1 MAENNTVQSVG
12 RTFALLELLST
23 RGALGITELS
33 LLSGLHK
40 TTVYR
45 LLSALKAL
53 GYVEKNSETEKY
65 FLTLKLLKLSSGLLS
80 GIDMRGYVRPYLEE
94 IPRVT
99 GETVHLV
106 ERSGSEIVY
115 IDKFDSTRNSIRMVS
130 RIGLSLPMVYTAVGK
145 SILAHCDDG
154 EIERIWNSTE
164 IIKKTSNT
172 ITDFGN
178 FMKEIL
184 SVRQN
189 GYAIDREGNE
199 EGVCCIAAA
208 LPDFNGEYSYAFSVS
223 APVSRMGADKISQI
237 ERLVLET
244 AGKIAEYPH

>member
-12 RTFALLELLST
+12 RTFALLELLSE

-45 LLSALKAL
+45 LLSGLKSL
-53 GYVEKNSETEKY
+53 GYAEKNPATEKY
-65 FLTLKLLKLSSGLLS
+65 SLTLKLLKLTSGLLS
-80 GIDMRGYVRPYLEE
+80 SIDMRGYVRPYLEE
-94 IPRVT
+94 IPKVT
-99 GETVHLV
+99 GETAHLV

-145 SILAHCDDG
+145 AILAHCGDS
-154 EIERIWNSTE
+154 EIEKIWNSTE
-164 IIKKTSNT
+164 IIKKTANT

-178 FMKEIL
+178 FMKEIEA
-184 SVRQN
+184 VRQN
-189 GYAIDREGNE
+189 GYALDMEENE

-208 LPDFNGEYSYAFSVS
+208 LPDFYGEYSYAFSVS
-223 APVSRMGADKISQI
+223 APVSRMGGDIISRTV
-237 ERLVLET
+237 RLVLET
-244 AGKIAEYPH
+244 AARISEFPH